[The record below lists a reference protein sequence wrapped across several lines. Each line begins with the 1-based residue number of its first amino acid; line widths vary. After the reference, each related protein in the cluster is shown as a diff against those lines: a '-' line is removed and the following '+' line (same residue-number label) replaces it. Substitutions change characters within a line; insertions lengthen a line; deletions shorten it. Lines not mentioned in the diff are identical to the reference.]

1 MDKAHKKTDKKLS
14 KLEKELLEVY
24 KETYKNIDKEIRKIL
39 DNPKFKPGE
48 NNYILIS
55 KLKRFKEL
63 QTNIAK
69 EISNINKN
77 SVERI
82 IELLDEVSEI
92 NYEFARE
99 EIEIKVDNIKWGILN
114 PKTYKEILKEQ
125 ENPLFYLSIDDLK
138 ERSRIYNVIKKEL
151 ALGLVQGESIPSI
164 SKRLQ
169 KVLNTN
175 YKSATRIARTEVTR
189 AENSS
194 RLSAFKHASKLGIK
208 QKKVWIATNDSRT
221 RNSHK
226 KINGEMVE
234 IDKPFSNGLMYPG
247 DSRGKVEEVINCRC
261 TIGTYL
267 VDYEEEVE

>member
-24 KETYKNIDKEIRKIL
+24 KESYKNIDKEIRKIL

-82 IELLDEVSEI
+82 VELLDEVSEI

-138 ERSRIYNVIKKEL
+138 
-151 ALGLVQGESIPSI
+151 
-164 SKRLQ
+164 RL
-169 KVLNTN
+169 KPI
-175 YKSATRIARTEVTR
+175 IAK
-189 AENSS
+189 
-194 RLSAFKHASKLGIK
+194 LDDKHK
-208 QKKVWIATNDSRT
+208 
-221 RNSHK
+221 
-226 KINGEMVE
+226 
-234 IDKPFSNGLMYPG
+234 Y
-247 DSRGKVEEVINCRC
+247 EEVIYNA
-261 TIGTYL
+261 YL
-267 VDYEEEVE
+267 ENNDFVLTDEQRQEAYRVYNKYRIK